1 VGALVLTRWCM
12 IGPRVLR
19 RLGSISELIAE
30 VGGCGSL
37 SLYSLVSI
45 LILDKSGNTSKNA
58 AGMEG
63 LWRYDGF
70 ETLLAYSDGMEWNG
84 SQMR

>member
-1 VGALVLTRWCM
+1 VYKRQA
-12 IGPRVLR
+12 
-19 RLGSISELIAE
+19 
-30 VGGCGSL
+30 L
-37 SLYSLVSI
+37 SLYSLLST
-45 LILDKSGNTSKNA
+45 LYSLLSTLCKSVGTSVNA

-63 LWRYDGF
+63 SRRYDGF